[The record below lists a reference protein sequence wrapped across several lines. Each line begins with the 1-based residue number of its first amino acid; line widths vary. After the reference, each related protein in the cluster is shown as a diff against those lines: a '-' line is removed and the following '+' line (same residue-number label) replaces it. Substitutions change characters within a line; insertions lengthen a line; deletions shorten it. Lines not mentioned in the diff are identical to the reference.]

1 MKFNL
6 SRVLSLVLCLLMLTT
21 LLAACSNKDDEIP
34 ENMQYATVAGSHY
47 RLFLP
52 IDWNL
57 LTDTGVSGGY
67 ASAQNKA
74 VIYVKVYDNP
84 EGLTADSYWST
95 VLMPARQASFE
106 VMEPA
111 TSPVPLETPL
121 DEHPALVMGYEGTR
135 ELVTYWG
142 QDVICP
148 KDDKIYVLTFCT
160 RKDLYEGYLDTFE
173 DVRKNFKFS
182 DTPFEPKE
190 PINTVDPDADAPEGM
205 MLASSDDVAYRFFAP
220 ESWVVGDAEAA
231 ALVYAS
237 ETDRSNVTVMGYAAP
252 DGYSVANYWE
262 DTEKYYKDTLKDYA
276 LTGDPVQSEMG
287 GKRATVYEYTYS
299 LGGVTYKCRQSIC
312 VFGYMIVVMTYTALP
327 ENYDAH
333 MAEVEQMQAELDNRR
348 GCKTCA
354 CGVKNPE
361 GSVFCNACGK
371 EL

>member
-21 LLAACSNKDDEIP
+21 LLAACSNKDDEVP
-34 ENMQYATVAGSHY
+34 ENMQYATVAGSDY

-67 ASAQNKA
+67 ASMQNKA

-106 VMEPA
+106 VMEPV
-111 TSPVPLETPL
+111 TSPVPLETTL

-190 PINTVDPDADAPEGM
+190 SINTVDPDADAPEGM
-205 MLASSDDVAYRFFAP
+205 MLASSDDVAYRFYVP
-220 ESWVVGDAEAA
+220 QSWVLDKNLPTSSAYV
-231 ALVYAS
+231 S
-237 ETDRSNVTVMGYAAP
+237 ETDRSNVNVTVYMP
-252 DGYSVANYWE
+252 EVDHIESVDDYWATCLE
-262 DTEKYYKDTLKDYA
+262 ELKKGMEIVGEVRDTEVTV
-276 LTGDPVQSEMG
+276 GSRP
-287 GKRATVYEYTYS
+287 GKTYEYTAKIS
-299 LGGVTYKCRQSIC
+299 GKTYRFAQTITSYR
-312 VFGYMIVVMTYTALP
+312 GMIYTITYTATE
-327 ENYDAH
+327 ENYDTHRDTYSDILA
-333 MAEVEQMQAELDNRR
+333 AFEFR
-348 GCKTCA
+348 GK
-354 CGVKNPE
+354 
-361 GSVFCNACGK
+361 
-371 EL
+371 